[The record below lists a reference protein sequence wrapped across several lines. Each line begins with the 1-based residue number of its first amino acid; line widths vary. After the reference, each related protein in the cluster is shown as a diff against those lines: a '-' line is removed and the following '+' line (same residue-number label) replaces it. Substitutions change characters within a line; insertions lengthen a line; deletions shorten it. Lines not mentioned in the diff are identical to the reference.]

1 MQSIWLSLLVFVF
14 AGLLTSAALNALQSL
29 HTSRIGHSV
38 VTFFFRMRVAH
49 PTLIGLIT
57 TPIVEEVL
65 FRGIMTP
72 LSDPLISIILFACVH
87 RGMWLRSA
95 AFLFACAME
104 TLMATGGTLFVCVA
118 AHLAVNLTTFVFVQ
132 RIPLLEMPDGSR
144 AIVL

>member
-1 MQSIWLSLLVFVF
+1 MWLSLLVFLF
-14 AGLLTSAALNALQSL
+14 AGLLTLAALNALRSL
-29 HTSRIGHSV
+29 HASRIGHSV

-49 PTLIGLIT
+49 RTPIELFT
-57 TPIVEEVL
+57 TPVVEEIL
-65 FRGIMTP
+65 FRGFITP
-72 LSDPLISIILFACVH
+72 LSDPLISIIFFACVH
-87 RGMWLRSA
+87 RGIGLRSA

-118 AHLAVNLTTFVFVQ
+118 AHLAVNLTTFVFVH